1 MQARFERNI
10 FTDTVHTSAHKYKN
24 LQNLPHWHMEY
35 ELVHVFEGTAEVMI
49 NNNLFELSS
58 GMSVFIHSKDVH
70 YMKAPG
76 ESMVGVIKTD
86 ADLVK
91 NIAKHKRLASP
102 VLQTTIDIKRYF
114 EEITTELN
122 EGKAL
127 CEVVADT
134 IISRLVAEA
143 FRFGE
148 TVEENN
154 TYNKNINKHKEL
166 LEMLSENFAH
176 ITFDK
181 AAEFINLN
189 KSYFS
194 RYFYRFSG
202 MTFTQYLNTLKVSA
216 AVEKIAEGK
225 MSMTEISITCG
236 FGTIRN
242 FNRVFKE
249 LTGYSPKKLPDNFI
263 FVSTFREDSHISF
276 DPTLNCTEIV
286 E

>member
-76 ESMVGVIKTD
+76 ESIVGVIKTD

-102 VLQTTIDIKRYF
+102 VLQPTIDIKRYF
-114 EEITTELN
+114 EEITIELN

-154 TYNKNINKHKEL
+154 TYNKNTNKHKEL

-225 MSMTEISITCG
+225 MSMTEISIACG

-263 FVSTFREDSHISF
+263 FVSGFKEDSHISF